1 MESLK
6 RVWKVGK
13 AAKVANEVVGFVTS
27 ELVKPWLYPLA
38 GAALTALSAF
48 LGAVPPPYLLAAT
61 FVSAAVATLLV
72 RVDEWRERTSP
83 NGRLA
88 VANLFIAPVMD
99 GDQAPPFLRAR
110 LRRVTGL
117 V

>member
-38 GAALTALSAF
+38 G
-48 LGAVPPPYLLAAT
+48 
-61 FVSAAVATLLV
+61 
-72 RVDEWRERTSP
+72 
-83 NGRLA
+83 RL
-88 VANLFIAPVMD
+88 
-99 GDQAPPFLRAR
+99 
-110 LRRVTGL
+110 
-117 V
+117 